1 MDFDETWIK
10 FNTHCIMK
18 SFFKLYIIVDYF
30 IIQILRGIKLKQMK
44 ELLKHQF
51 WLKWLILFLTEW
63 SFKYC
68 FLVTALIS
76 YVILTLWSIK
86 RIVEEESNIKMEN
99 ILKKKRKRKSKKR
112 KDETFQLFM

>member
-1 MDFDETWIK
+1 
-10 FNTHCIMK
+10 
-18 SFFKLYIIVDYF
+18 
-30 IIQILRGIKLKQMK
+30 MK